1 MLGLQGSTSSPKMYR
16 CVACSSTFTGL
27 ASLLVHQ
34 ASHAVQYDK
43 QPPVTEAQPPCSH
56 CGEVFSNKELLDQH
70 CCKAQPE
77 TQASSLFICDCGDEF
92 QDFNEML
99 EHKRS
104 HVSTPQQ
111 HTQEI
116 DVRDS
121 NHGEC
126 SLGDLAQPV
135 SCQPNLHQS
144 ILGLSPPSNSTPLTP
159 AIPCSLLTKVNSTLP
174 VPKIDKKEG
183 FITLTRPPEPN
194 NMPPEPIEQDLQPAF
209 LDQPEKNVAAP
220 EPPTKSIQDESTEDT
235 DCPVTS
241 SATSEAAGAP
251 KNKTIMKMVAN
262 AYMKRFQ
269 PSQQYPLRH
278 KRLVIPKREV
288 IPVEVTAESKQT
300 GASTP
305 GHSVGQLRHL
315 LSKSGAKSI
324 ARPSSSSGIIS
335 LTQTFCPVV
344 VLETRQKL
352 CDSSNSETQGRYQ
365 CGRCR
370 RVFQDLNS
378 LTVHHAL
385 HRKEIVKCCRHCKQL
400 MIGKPPLPDNH
411 ICPLAPQHLTSVGSK
426 FSSIKKTAS
435 FYSQKDR
442 TFKQQQRSFLSAKA
456 RTPYFCQV
464 CKHSYARSYN
474 LKVHKCQGPPRHT
487 LHATNSNLYK
497 TTTFGAN
504 LKGQYPVTSINEGP
518 LISKS
523 IAVGPDITRQI
534 KEEVIA
540 AESTPHP
547 QFPDLLWS
555 GSPKSFSPFYSK
567 VSKQVTPKEIES
579 ASAED
584 GLGDG
589 DNTAGSS
596 KQGERDEGEWTMPL
610 DDSEI
615 DVLIE
620 AVDAEDDDDLV
631 LQEPISQGHVK
642 STKDGVPYFI
652 KDGVRRFPC
661 YRCQKTYSRGSTLR
675 KHQRLCG
682 NRAFFPQSAI
692 QAAAQKVNKG
702 QPQFDCYVCG
712 LSFNRKDNLLVHRK
726 KCQLSKTVARN
737 DHGHL
742 QQRISVAQAPP
753 RLGAQS
759 SAPKSKTQEDNGQ
772 NWGIMSLPN
781 VLPRRVTC
789 ECGAGFTSPRLLLE
803 HLQKH
808 AQESYTCPT
817 CGETLSSWA
826 DYEVHLQVHMQPRH
840 KMYGEMQLQ
849 RSPPLLLRF
858 PQQPPQHRQPMPKQ
872 RPVPQ
877 QHTSPVQRTQANQ
890 QPLRKPRKQQPRSVC
905 IRCSNT
911 FCSRGAL
918 LKHLS
923 LNRCKGDRGASS
935 AKANH
940 CSRCSMDFPNA
951 LSLKFHQLNGMCKP
965 AFKPMRCPV
974 CVRWFGTV
982 EGLQK
987 HLQTHDQ
994 PKANSFRCVICQ
1006 RHYPSLRSLKDHR
1019 RKVHRILSGDTAPVT
1034 R

>member
-16 CVACSSTFTGL
+16 CVACSATFTGL

-43 QPPVTEAQPPCSH
+43 QPPLSEKQPLCTH
-56 CGEVFSNKELLDQH
+56 CGEVFSNNELLDQH
-70 CCKAQPE
+70 CCKALPE
-77 TQASSLFICDCGDEF
+77 TPAPSLFICDCGDEF
-92 QDFNEML
+92 QNFNEML

-111 HTQEI
+111 QTQET
-116 DVRDS
+116 DARYS
-121 NHGEC
+121 SQGEC
-126 SLGDLAQPV
+126 SLIEPAQPV
-135 SCQPNLHQS
+135 SPQPTLSQT
-144 ILGLSPPSNSTPLTP
+144 ILGLSPPSHSSPLSPVIPSSILPPLNSTFT
-159 AIPCSLLTKVNSTLP
+159 
-174 VPKIDKKEG
+174 VPEVYTNKG
-183 FITLTRPPEPN
+183 FIALTRPPGPS
-194 NMPPEPIEQDLQPAF
+194 EQELQPEG
-209 LDQPEKNVAAP
+209 LDQPENISTAQ
-220 EPPTKSIQDESTEDT
+220 EPSAQSVQDESPEDT

-241 SATSEAAGAP
+241 SVASEDAGAP
-251 KNKTIMKMVAN
+251 KNKTIMKMIAN

-269 PSQQYPLRH
+269 PAQHYPLRH
-278 KRLVIPKREV
+278 KRHVVPKREL
-288 IPVEVTAESKQT
+288 IPVEVTTESKQT
-300 GASTP
+300 AASTAGP
-305 GHSVGQLRHL
+305 TIGQLRHL
-315 LSKSGAKSI
+315 LTKSGAKTI
-324 ARPSSSSGIIS
+324 TRPSSSSGIIS

-352 CDSSNSETQGRYQ
+352 IDSSNRATQGRYQ

-370 RVFQDLNS
+370 RVFQDLDS

-426 FSSIKKTAS
+426 YPSINKTAS
-435 FYSQKDR
+435 FHNQKQKR
-442 TFKQQQRSFLSAKA
+442 QQQQRSFQNVKA

-464 CKHSYARSYN
+464 CKHSYARRYN
-474 LKVHKCQGPPRHT
+474 LNVHKCQGPPNPS
-487 LHATNSNLYK
+487 AFGTNIK
-497 TTTFGAN
+497 AREPFTG
-504 LKGQYPVTSINEGP
+504 INQRP

-523 IAVGPDITRQI
+523 IGVGTDITRQI
-534 KEEVIA
+534 KEEVISA
-540 AESTPHP
+540 RQHP

-555 GSPKSFSPFYSK
+555 GSPKSFSSFDPK
-567 VSKQVTPKEIES
+567 VSKHVTPGEIDSGS
-579 ASAED
+579 AT
-584 GLGDG
+584 LQQGDG
-589 DNTAGSS
+589 VGDDSF
-596 KQGERDEGEWTMPL
+596 KQGGRDGEWTMPL

-620 AVDAEDDDDLV
+620 AVDAEDDDDLM
-631 LQEPISQGHVK
+631 LQEPISQGNVE

-652 KDGVRRFPC
+652 KDGARRFPC
-661 YRCQKTYSRGSTLR
+661 YRCQKTYSRGCTLK

-682 NRAFFPQSAI
+682 NRSFLPQSTFGAV
-692 QAAAQKVNKG
+692 AQKVNKG
-702 QPQFDCYVCG
+702 QFQFDCHVCG
-712 LSFNRKDNLLVHRK
+712 RSFNRKDNMLVHRK
-726 KCQLSKTVARN
+726 KCQLSRTVARN
-737 DHGHL
+737 DNGHL
-742 QQRISVAQAPP
+742 QQCISAAQAPP

-759 SAPKSKTQEDNGQ
+759 SKSQEDNGA

-840 KMYGEMQLQ
+840 QMYGGMQPQ
-849 RSPPLLLRF
+849 SSPPLLLRF
-858 PQQPPQHRQPMPKQ
+858 PQQPRQRRQPLPKQ
-872 RPVPQ
+872 RPALP
-877 QHTSPVQRTQANQ
+877 QHTLPAQRPQPNQ

-923 LNRCKGDRGASS
+923 WNRCKGDRGAVS

-940 CSRCSMDFPNA
+940 CSRCSMDFPNG

-965 AFKPMRCPV
+965 ALKPMRCPV

-994 PKANSFRCVICQ
+994 TNSFRCLICQ
-1006 RHYPSLRSLKDHR
+1006 RLYPSLRSLKDHR
-1019 RKVHRILSGDTAPVT
+1019 RKVHCILSGDTAQVT
-1034 R
+1034 E

>member
-16 CVACSSTFTGL
+16 CVACSATFTGL

-43 QPPVTEAQPPCSH
+43 QPPQSEKQPLCTH
-56 CGEVFSNKELLDQH
+56 CGEVFSNKELQDQH
-70 CCKAQPE
+70 CCKALPE
-77 TQASSLFICDCGDEF
+77 TPAPSLFICDCGDEF
-92 QDFNEML
+92 QNFNEML

-111 HTQEI
+111 QTQTTDARYSSQE
-116 DVRDS
+116 
-121 NHGEC
+121 EC
-126 SLGDLAQPV
+126 SLVGQVQPI
-135 SCQPNLHQS
+135 SPQPTLSQT
-144 ILGLSPPSNSTPLTP
+144 ILGLSPPSHPSPLSPVIPSSILPQLNST
-159 AIPCSLLTKVNSTLP
+159 ST
-174 VPKIDKKEG
+174 VPEVYTNNG
-183 FITLTRPPEPN
+183 FIALTRPPELN
-194 NMPPEPIEQDLQPAF
+194 NLPPGASEQELQPDG
-209 LDQPEKNVAAP
+209 LDQPENISTAQ
-220 EPPTKSIQDESTEDT
+220 EPSPQSVQDETPEDA

-241 SATSEAAGAP
+241 GASSEDADAP
-251 KNKTIMKMVAN
+251 KNETIMKMIAN
-262 AYMKRFQ
+262 AYMKRYQ
-269 PSQQYPLRH
+269 PAQHYPLRH
-278 KRLVIPKREV
+278 KRLVVPKREL
-288 IPVEVTAESKQT
+288 IPVEVMSQSKQT
-300 GASTP
+300 AASTP
-305 GHSVGQLRHL
+305 GPSIGQLRHL
-315 LSKSGAKSI
+315 LTKSGAKTI
-324 ARPSSSSGIIS
+324 ARPSGSSGIIS

-352 CDSSNSETQGRYQ
+352 IDSRNRATQGRYQ

-370 RVFQDLNS
+370 SVFQDLDS

-411 ICPLAPQHLTSVGSK
+411 ICPLAPHHLTSVGSK
-426 FSSIKKTAS
+426 CHSIKKTAS
-435 FYSQKDR
+435 FQKQK
-442 TFKQQQRSFLSAKA
+442 KQQPQRSFQSVKA

-464 CKHSYARSYN
+464 CKHNYARRYN
-474 LKVHKCQGPPRHT
+474 LNVHKCQGPPHP
-487 LHATNSNLYK
+487 LQHASNSALYK
-497 TTTFGAN
+497 NTAFGENIQARE
-504 LKGQYPVTSINEGP
+504 PVTSFNQRP
-518 LISKS
+518 LISKNIS
-523 IAVGPDITRQI
+523 VGTDSTRQI
-534 KEEVIA
+534 KEEVIS
-540 AESTPHP
+540 AESRPYP
-547 QFPDLLWS
+547 QFPDLPWS
-555 GSPKSFSPFYSK
+555 SSPKSFSSFYPK
-567 VSKQVTPKEIES
+567 VPKHVTPGEIDS
-579 ASAED
+579 GSST
-584 GLGDG
+584 LQQGDG
-589 DNTAGSS
+589 VGEGDKGASSFKQEGS
-596 KQGERDEGEWTMPL
+596 DGEWTMPL

-620 AVDAEDDDDLV
+620 AVDAEDDDDLM

-652 KDGVRRFPC
+652 KDGARRFPC
-661 YRCQKTYSRGSTLR
+661 YRCQKTYSRGCTLK

-682 NRAFFPQSAI
+682 NRSFLPQSTFRAV
-692 QAAAQKVNKG
+692 AQKVNKG
-702 QPQFDCYVCG
+702 QFQFDCYVCG
-712 LSFNRKDNLLVHRK
+712 RSFNRKDNMLIHRK
-726 KCQLSKTVARN
+726 KCQLSRTVSKN
-737 DHGHL
+737 DNGLL
-742 QQRISVAQAPP
+742 QQGISAAQATQ
-753 RLGAQS
+753 RLVAQS
-759 SAPKSKTQEDNGQ
+759 SKNLEDNGA

-840 KMYGEMQLQ
+840 QMYGGMQQQ

-858 PQQPPQHRQPMPKQ
+858 PQQPRQRRQPLPKQ
-872 RPVPQ
+872 RHTPPQ
-877 QHTSPVQRTQANQ
+877 HSLPVQRPQPNQ
-890 QPLRKPRKQQPRSVC
+890 QPLRKPRKPQPRCVC

-923 LNRCKGDRGASS
+923 WNRCKGDKGAVS

-940 CSRCSMDFPNA
+940 CSRCSMDFPNG

-994 PKANSFRCVICQ
+994 TNSFRCLICQ
-1006 RHYPSLRSLKDHR
+1006 RLYPSLRSLKDHR
-1019 RKVHRILSGDTAPVT
+1019 RKVHCILSGDTAQVT
-1034 R
+1034 Q